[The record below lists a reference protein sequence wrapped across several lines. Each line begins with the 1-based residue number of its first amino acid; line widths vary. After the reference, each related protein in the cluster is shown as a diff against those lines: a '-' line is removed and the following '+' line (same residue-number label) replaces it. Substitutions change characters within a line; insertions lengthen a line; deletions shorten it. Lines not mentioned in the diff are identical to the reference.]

1 MAPGLQQFGRKGT
14 KRMKDKILLV
24 DDDAMVL
31 SGLKRQLRS
40 QFRIETALSGK
51 EALKIIDEKG
61 PFAVVVSDYFMPG
74 MNGIDF
80 LCKVKTVDPDTV
92 RMMLTGSADMSTA
105 IQAVNEGSI
114 FQFHPKPCP
123 ADTLGQAIKSGIE
136 KYRKT
141 TDSHTR
147 MAKIKTSLE
156 DASRIQQT
164 LMPKSDPHVDGY
176 DIAGKSI
183 SCDET
188 GGDYYDFVN
197 PDEWGQEKIGIV
209 VADVIGHG
217 ISAALLMTSVRASF
231 RERILN
237 PGNAISIVSDVNKRL
252 VQDIEELSLFITMFY
267 SEIDLKEKLFRWVHA
282 GHESALSYDPTTD
295 TFGTLAGEGLPLG
308 VVEDWVYKEASI
320 PIQPGQIF
328 LIGTDGIKEACN
340 PQNEHFGNQRLQLV
354 MRNNYQKTAK
364 DILDEVFDTLKNFR
378 GSAERKDDETLVV
391 IKAQ

>member
-1 MAPGLQQFGRKGT
+1 
-14 KRMKDKILLV
+14 MKNKILLV

-31 SGLKRQLRS
+31 AGLKRQLRA
-40 QFRIETALSGK
+40 QFRIETALSGE

-61 PFAVVVSDYFMPG
+61 PFAVVVSDYYMPG

-123 ADTLGQAIKSGIE
+123 ADTLGKAIKSGID

-141 TDSHTR
+141 TDSQTA
-147 MAKIKTSLE
+147 MKKIKTSLE

-164 LMPKSDPHVDGY
+164 LKPKTNPQVDGY
-176 DIAGKSI
+176 DIAGQSI
-183 SCDET
+183 QCDET
-188 GGDYYDFVN
+188 GGDYYDFIT

-231 RERILN
+231 RERIFS
-237 PGNAISIVSDVNKRL
+237 PGNGVAIVSDVNKRL

-267 SEIDLKEKLFRWVHA
+267 SEIDIKEKCFRWVHA
-282 GHESALSYDPTTD
+282 GHESALSYDPATD
-295 TFGTLAGEGLPLG
+295 TFDTLGGNGLPLG
-308 VVEDWVYKEASI
+308 VMEDCVYTEAN
-320 PIQPGQIF
+320 IQIHPGQII
-328 LIGTDGIKEACN
+328 LIGTDGLKEACN
-340 PQNEHFGNQRLQLV
+340 PQNELFGNERLQMV
-354 MRNNYQKTAK
+354 MRDNYRKSAK
-364 DILDEVFDTLKNFR
+364 DILDEVFEALENFR

-391 IKAQ
+391 IKVKSDE